1 MDKNSVFLQIYAHV
15 EDRWMME
22 ERYPS
27 DKQTVAVEAAKRLAR
42 EPGVSGV
49 RVIRETW
56 DDDDEV
62 YREFTVFDSTKIGKY
77 RR

>member
-1 MDKNSVFLQIYAHV
+1 MDNSKFFQIYAHID
-15 EDRWMME
+15 DRWMME

-27 DKQTVAVEAAKRLAR
+27 DKQNVAVEAAKRLAR
-42 EPGVSGV
+42 ESGVTGV

-62 YREFTVFDSTKIGKY
+62 YREFTTYDSTKIGKY